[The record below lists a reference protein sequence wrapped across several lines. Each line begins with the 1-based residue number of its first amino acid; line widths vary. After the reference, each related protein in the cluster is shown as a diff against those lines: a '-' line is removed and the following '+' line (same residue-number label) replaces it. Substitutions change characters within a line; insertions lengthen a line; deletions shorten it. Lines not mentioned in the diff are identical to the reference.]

1 MNKRIRFA
9 LIFSLMGFFTLALAQ
24 GPLRYG
30 LEFFGGVLP
39 GVLLVLVLFGV
50 AVLVQTLWVRRT
62 SSVPAGTTSDPA
74 LQILRERFAKL
85 EIDPA
90 DYEARRRVLTTYEEQ
105 QTRWPMYLFRI
116 GFAGVFLI
124 NALVAVLQ
132 PRDFLALLQN
142 SLATNWFPW
151 LETLIPLIAL
161 NDLAIAV
168 VILFAPSRY
177 RPYVY
182 AWTGLWFL
190 AITVVKLLAL
200 RVFAP

>member
-132 PRDFLALLQN
+132 H